1 MNIDYQAF
9 KTCNSFLRDIC
20 KSFPEAKGSIYR
32 NYEEILV
39 DFESKSIKDCQ
50 LLQDFLDVIDK
61 HRDLISQRNHL
72 FFLDNAPLI
81 KDLSL
86 QRVWESKLSDK
97 TRNILWKYLETFSM
111 IVISYKS
118 TNELQKALQ
127 SFSEDEPINIKDKK
141 TIQDLKELKQ
151 LSENVSE
158 TKEEDKSTAAQE
170 PSLPTD
176 LFGDIG
182 GLMNSNIGSIA
193 KEVADSMNI
202 EEMLGGLNENSNPM
216 EMMQK
221 LMQGD
226 GLGNIFSNINN
237 VIEQKVKSG
246 DFSQDSLKHEAE
258 NIYGSM
264 DKNPL
269 FSSMMK
275 SMDPASHTQES
286 SNDSSESPES
296 GDTHEKLKQKIK
308 EKQDMRNKK

>member
-1 MNIDYQAF
+1 MNIDYEAF

-39 DFESKSIKDCQ
+39 NYESKTIKDCQ
-50 LLQDFLDVIDK
+50 LLQDFLHVIDEN
-61 HRDLISQRNHL
+61 RDLISQRNHL
-72 FFLDNAPLI
+72 FFIDNTPLL

-86 QRVWESKLSDK
+86 QKVWESNLTDK

-111 IVISYKS
+111 IIISYKS

-127 SFSEDEPINIKDKK
+127 SFSEDEPINITDKK

-151 LSENVSE
+151 LSENVSD
-158 TKEEDKSTAAQE
+158 TKEEEKPSAE
-170 PSLPTD
+170 PSIPTD
-176 LFGDIG
+176 LFGG
-182 GLMNSNIGSIA
+182 MGELMNSNIGSIA

-202 EEMLGGLNENSNPM
+202 EEMIGDINENSNPM

-226 GLGNIFSNINN
+226 GIGNIFSNINN
-237 VIEQKVKSG
+237 VIEQKVNKG
-246 DFSQDSLKHEAE
+246 DFSQDALKQEAE

-264 DKNPL
+264 GQNPL

-275 SMDPASHTQES
+275 SMDPSSTQES
-286 SNDSSESPES
+286 QTQASSNESSKSD
-296 GDTHEKLKQKIK
+296 DTHEKLKQKIK
-308 EKQDMRNKK
+308 QKQDMRNKK

>member
-1 MNIDYQAF
+1 
-9 KTCNSFLRDIC
+9 
-20 KSFPEAKGSIYR
+20 
-32 NYEEILV
+32 
-39 DFESKSIKDCQ
+39 
-50 LLQDFLDVIDK
+50 
-61 HRDLISQRNHL
+61 
-72 FFLDNAPLI
+72 
-81 KDLSL
+81 
-86 QRVWESKLSDK
+86 
-97 TRNILWKYLETFSM
+97 M

-141 TIQDLKELKQ
+141 TIQDLK
-151 LSENVSE
+151 VSE

-269 FSSMMK
+269 LSSMMK

-308 EKQDMRNKK
+308 EKQNMRNKK

>member
-39 DFESKSIKDCQ
+39 NFETKTIKDCQ

-72 FFLDNAPLI
+72 FFLDNVPLI

-158 TKEEDKSTAAQE
+158 TKEEEKSSEE

-193 KEVADSMNI
+193 KEVADNMNI
-202 EEMLGGLNENSNPM
+202 EEMLGDINENSNPM

-237 VIEQKVKSG
+237 VIEQKVNSG
-246 DFSQDSLKHEAE
+246 DLSQDSLKKEAE

-275 SMDPASHTQES
+275 TMNPSSTQEP
-286 SNDSSESPES
+286 SSESSESSES
-296 GDTHEKLKQKIK
+296 GDTREKLKQKIK

>member
-1 MNIDYQAF
+1 MNIDYEAF

-39 DFESKSIKDCQ
+39 NYESKTIKDCQ
-50 LLQDFLDVIDK
+50 LLQDFLHVIDEN
-61 HRDLISQRNHL
+61 RDLISQRNHL
-72 FFLDNAPLI
+72 FFIDNTPLL

-86 QRVWESKLSDK
+86 QKVWESNLTDK

-111 IVISYKS
+111 IIISYKS

-127 SFSEDEPINIKDKK
+127 SFSEDEPINITDKK

-151 LSENVSE
+151 LSENVSD
-158 TKEEDKSTAAQE
+158 TKEEEKPSAE
-170 PSLPTD
+170 PSIPTD
-176 LFGDIG
+176 LFGDMG
-182 GLMNSNIGSIA
+182 ELMNSNIGSIA

-202 EEMLGGLNENSNPM
+202 EEMIGDINENSNPM

-226 GLGNIFSNINN
+226 GIGNIFSNINN
-237 VIEQKVKSG
+237 VIEQKVNKG
-246 DFSQDSLKHEAE
+246 DFSQDALKQEAE

-264 DKNPL
+264 GQNPL

-275 SMDPASHTQES
+275 SMDPSSIQES
-286 SNDSSESPES
+286 SNESTKS
-296 GDTHEKLKQKIK
+296 DDTREKLKQKIK
-308 EKQDMRNKK
+308 QKQDIRNKK